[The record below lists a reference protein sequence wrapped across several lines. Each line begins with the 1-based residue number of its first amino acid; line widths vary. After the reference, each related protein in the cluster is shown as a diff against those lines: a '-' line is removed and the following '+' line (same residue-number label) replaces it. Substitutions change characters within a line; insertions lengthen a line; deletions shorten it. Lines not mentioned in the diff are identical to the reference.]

1 MYIKRYGG
9 LIADHENYDRSSSL
23 ECVVCHFLVMLMFY
37 CGKEFAFG
45 GYISIKF
52 CKIEF
57 LWRWNLAHCCIAPNF
72 CSVIKTSD
80 LYEFAKHLV
89 KNTCNY
95 VPHDHSIH
103 VSCGKQLQSLKP
115 VKYWHGIYRNWA
127 KSTFENQVCCF
138 QATAGGL

>member
-1 MYIKRYGG
+1 MAKN
-9 LIADHENYDRSSSL
+9 LHL
-23 ECVVCHFLVMLMFY
+23 EGTYLRF
-37 CGKEFAFG
+37 
-45 GYISIKF
+45 IKF

-57 LWRWNLAHCCIAPNF
+57 LWRSNLAYYCIAPNF

-80 LYEFAKHLV
+80 LNAFAKHLV

-115 VKYWHGIYRNWA
+115 SSIGMAFTGIGLKAHLKTRFIVFRPQPEGFSA
-127 KSTFENQVCCF
+127 FSTSDHISEY
-138 QATAGGL
+138 